1 MAIQDPRF
9 KAISAHVT
17 VFVDDVQVETTDAG
31 LPRWRFGDRVAWFE
45 NDDGKL
51 RLMSRTGS
59 GVVVEIQDDPGGNK
73 PADLFAHDPA
83 DIAALIADA
92 LVDPV
97 EPSEDGP
104 LGLS

>member
-1 MAIQDPRF
+1 MATEDPSF
-9 KAISAHVT
+9 KAIAAHVA
-17 VFVDDVQVETTDAG
+17 VCVDDVQAETTYTG

-45 NDDGKL
+45 NDNGKP

-59 GVVVEIQDDPGGNK
+59 GVVVEIQDDPGGNN
-73 PADLFAHDPA
+73 PADLLAHHPA
-83 DIAALIADA
+83 DIAELIADA

-97 EPSEDGP
+97 EPSEEGP